1 MALSEAAETFLR
13 AANRQK
19 SAVIS
24 GPVWGEVSK
33 EEVSFGQERLWLYNQ
48 IEPAASASYNVPFAL
63 RFVGKVDLGLLQTAL
78 RGVVSRHEV
87 LRTLVRTAA
96 DGTPMLSACQ
106 HEVEV
111 GFVDFSERHDT
122 TLELVR
128 WIDGQLAKG
137 MEPSSEILRVSVIKV
152 APEEFIF
159 LAVIHHIAFDGW
171 SAGLLAR
178 ELLLTYDA
186 LKRGVPPTLPDLQI
200 QYSDYAS
207 WQRRALSSHVLDD
220 QLESWCQNL
229 AHAPEPL
236 ELPTDYPIPS
246 EPTFQGDSVGFD
258 LPIELAEKFER
269 FCREHKVT
277 PYMVFLAVYQALL
290 SRWTE
295 ADDIIVGSPV
305 SGRTYQQMEN
315 VIGFFVN
322 TLPIRVDLSNAP
334 SFTELLDRVRTS
346 ALEAYANQEVPFE
359 RIVEALN
366 LPRTAGRTPL
376 LQTTLTLQGEP
387 EPLPTVHGLAV
398 EWFAINRRP
407 FIKFDLAMYLEKT
420 GFTYQGRLDF
430 ATDLFLRTTAERFVE
445 HFKNFLQNAIDDPT
459 RSFRKISFLS
469 NKDKEILSER
479 NLSLRVPAHEES
491 IHERFRSQVTL
502 WAEKTAVVC
511 GDDELSYF
519 QLDLYSDDLARRLTR
534 SGVRSGDSIGILAL
548 RNVET
553 AIGMLGILKAG
564 AFYVPIDPEHPPERI
579 AHIVENSA
587 ISIVVIPNNFCFE
600 STFPPTT
607 HIPAR
612 AENTGTVKE
621 WPTLPPVSSTA
632 TAYVIYTSGS
642 TGKPKAVAIDHRNV
656 LRLLDEVATEMS
668 FGSSDVWSL
677 FHSFAFDFSV
687 WEMWG
692 ALLTGAKL
700 VIVPKATTRDPQE
713 FLRLI
718 TNQQITIL
726 SQTPSAFRRVCET
739 LQMFPTFSTSN
750 RLRYI
755 VFGGETLWPRDL
767 ERWWDICG
775 HKAELINMYGIT
787 EITVHAT
794 FKKMTKDDLAV
805 SHMSPIG
812 KRLSGLSLYLLDGE
826 MQEVPIGVAGEIFI
840 GGAGVAR
847 GYLGRPD
854 LTAERFVA
862 SPFGTG
868 ERLYRTGDRARWRED
883 GQLIFL
889 GRADQQVK
897 IRGYRIEPGEVET
910 ALARHP
916 SVQQAAVIARV
927 YGGAEASRLVAYV
940 VPAAGV
946 ELDIADLRTFVQ
958 TILPDYMIPSAIVLL
973 QALPLTVNGKLDKNA
988 LPDPA
993 HQGRK
998 EHVPPRTDTERA
1010 LVDIWQNVLKVTPVG
1025 LDDNFFDLGGHSLIA
1040 MQLVAQLQQVF
1051 GTQLSAEII
1060 FQRQTIGRLA
1070 QFLEATNNSG
1080 ANGLLAPIVPS
1091 VDEPYCNATP
1101 GQARIF
1107 KQAAVLRDHVS
1118 ENLSRIYRCSSE
1130 MNLDSLRAAIRELQ
1144 VRNDSLGL
1152 RFIEHGDEVKIAAF
1166 NYPPVELD
1174 TIVPSPI
1181 SDEEIPSVI
1190 EKYCAKPF
1198 DLRNR
1203 PPFRCGYLSAVR
1215 GDVILVLVFHH
1226 IAIDGWSMGL
1236 VIDQLAMLY
1245 NADRVAKELRSS
1257 QSIGFIDYARWIN
1270 SAQVREELN
1279 GQRQFWREQLLNLP
1293 SLPFAKF
1300 PKEQPPEG
1308 LTVPER
1314 RFDHVLDSST
1324 RNAVHDIAKHA
1335 QATPLAAFLVVTALL
1350 IKKLSNSPNLVILL
1364 AAANRRNPSLSSVV
1378 GRLYNYIPIVVRIED
1393 TCGFADLVS
1402 KVQTEMNQAYEH
1414 QEYPF
1419 EQLYN
1424 DIAGAD
1430 GVFSQP
1436 IADVAMNYQTAEPL
1450 PSFDGVISQRLSN
1463 PGTPNLKR
1471 ALNVGFVDTGT
1482 KISFN
1487 LRFNAWRF
1495 SHDEAKRADVLWR
1508 MVLREGCS
1516 RPSKSIKEIL
1526 METSRWHRDQ
1536 HAAD

>member
-1 MALSEAAETFLR
+1 MDDSATDSVRNARLR
-13 AANRQK
+13 ALVEQETAAF
-19 SAVIS
+19 SETIS

-469 NKDKEILSER
+469 KIELETLKSYSGRASLSEASSFSVVDRIYHCAQVHGSRRAIDDGTQALTYVEFMALVGQISGRLVSLGVQPGAIVGVETIRSVVTVATIVSLMQIKAVYVPLDSRLPQARLEVVLKTARCGLVICDKIKASSER
-479 NLSLRVPAHEES
+479 NYIQFEELVSCRNADGHLKLLSLSETDVAAIYFTSGSSGQPKAVMSTFTGIANYFRFLDQSFGLGHCDVIVQIPTMGFDASLRDLIYPLTIGASCILLDQES
-491 IHERFRSQVTL
+491 
-502 WAEKTAVVC
+502 
-511 GDDELSYF
+511 
-519 QLDLYSDDLARRLTR
+519 AR
-534 SGVRSGDSIGILAL
+534 
-548 RNVET
+548 
-553 AIGMLGILKAG
+553 
-564 AFYVPIDPEHPPERI
+564 DPEHLFDKIAFHQPSALLSITPSFLHALIECSSSHPEALGSLRI
-579 AHIVENSA
+579 V
-587 ISIVVIPNNFCFE
+587 
-600 STFPPTT
+600 
-607 HIPAR
+607 
-612 AENTGTVKE
+612 
-621 WPTLPPVSSTA
+621 L
-632 TAYVIYTSGS
+632 TSGEPLL
-642 TGKPKAVAIDHRNV
+642 PK
-656 LRLLDEVATEMS
+656 
-668 FGSSDVWSL
+668 
-677 FHSFAFDFSV
+677 
-687 WEMWG
+687 
-692 ALLTGAKL
+692 
-700 VIVPKATTRDPQE
+700 
-713 FLRLI
+713 
-718 TNQQITIL
+718 
-726 SQTPSAFRRVCET
+726 
-739 LQMFPTFSTSN
+739 
-750 RLRYI
+750 
-755 VFGGETLWPRDL
+755 
-767 ERWWDICG
+767 
-775 HKAELINMYGIT
+775 
-787 EITVHAT
+787 
-794 FKKMTKDDLAV
+794 LAV
-805 SHMSPIG
+805 SLLRSVRDLKLVNLYGPTECTMTTTYFPIPQTFDEATIPIG
-812 KRLSGLSLYLLDGE
+812 KPIGNAVVQLLDGE

-998 EHVPPRTDTERA
+998 EHVPPRTAFEQVVA
-1010 LVDIWQNVLKVTPVG
+1010 NIWQEILKVPSVSV
-1025 LDDNFFDLGGHSLIA
+1025 DDSFFDLGGHSLSA
-1040 MQLVAQLQQVF
+1040 ARM
-1051 GTQLSAEII
+1051 LSKLRSTLGVEIPLRTIFDKQTLGAFSDHTLSYLPAE
-1060 FQRQTIGRLA
+1060 
-1070 QFLEATNNSG
+1070 
-1080 ANGLLAPIVPS
+1080 
-1091 VDEPYCNATP
+1091 
-1101 GQARIF
+1101 
-1107 KQAAVLRDHVS
+1107 LRD
-1118 ENLSRIYRCSSE
+1118 
-1130 MNLDSLRAAIRELQ
+1130 
-1144 VRNDSLGL
+1144 
-1152 RFIEHGDEVKIAAF
+1152 
-1166 NYPPVELD
+1166 
-1174 TIVPSPI
+1174 
-1181 SDEEIPSVI
+1181 
-1190 EKYCAKPF
+1190 
-1198 DLRNR
+1198 
-1203 PPFRCGYLSAVR
+1203 
-1215 GDVILVLVFHH
+1215 
-1226 IAIDGWSMGL
+1226 
-1236 VIDQLAMLY
+1236 
-1245 NADRVAKELRSS
+1245 
-1257 QSIGFIDYARWIN
+1257 
-1270 SAQVREELN
+1270 
-1279 GQRQFWREQLLNLP
+1279 
-1293 SLPFAKF
+1293 
-1300 PKEQPPEG
+1300 
-1308 LTVPER
+1308 
-1314 RFDHVLDSST
+1314 
-1324 RNAVHDIAKHA
+1324 
-1335 QATPLAAFLVVTALL
+1335 LAA
-1350 IKKLSNSPNLVILL
+1350 
-1364 AAANRRNPSLSSVV
+1364 RRV
-1378 GRLYNYIPIVVRIED
+1378 
-1393 TCGFADLVS
+1393 
-1402 KVQTEMNQAYEH
+1402 
-1414 QEYPF
+1414 
-1419 EQLYN
+1419 
-1424 DIAGAD
+1424 
-1430 GVFSQP
+1430 
-1436 IADVAMNYQTAEPL
+1436 
-1450 PSFDGVISQRLSN
+1450 
-1463 PGTPNLKR
+1463 
-1471 ALNVGFVDTGT
+1471 
-1482 KISFN
+1482 
-1487 LRFNAWRF
+1487 
-1495 SHDEAKRADVLWR
+1495 
-1508 MVLREGCS
+1508 
-1516 RPSKSIKEIL
+1516 
-1526 METSRWHRDQ
+1526 
-1536 HAAD
+1536 